1 MIWRGRFPKGSK
13 KELKGYQ
20 GKEKDT
26 KSARNLD
33 CQRGPATDNPNLA
46 PKVSKRDSTKEPR
59 EIKRKQKGAKKIP
72 RQGKGHQ
79 KCAQFGLSAVV
90 RR

>member
-1 MIWRGRFPKGSK
+1 MPQRSRGRLKGSK

-33 CQRGPATDNPNLA
+33 CQRWSAADNPNLA
-46 PKVSKRDSTKEPR
+46 PKVSKRDARKEPR
-59 EIKRKQKGAKKIP
+59 ETERKQK
-72 RQGKGHQ
+72 
-79 KCAQFGLSAVV
+79 
-90 RR
+90 